1 MIVDKHH
8 FLTPQGGLCV
18 LDIHSSAGWA
28 IKKRKVDFLKIKISQ
43 VSTCLI
49 KEKTIMN

>member
-18 LDIHSSAGWA
+18 LDIHSSAA
-28 IKKRKVDFLKIKISQ
+28 KRQ
-43 VSTCLI
+43 
-49 KEKTIMN
+49 KTNDGL

>member
-18 LDIHSSAGWA
+18 LDIHSSA
-28 IKKRKVDFLKIKISQ
+28 FFSLKIFTIFTFKVQCTERIKRWVIPIIS
-43 VSTCLI
+43 
-49 KEKTIMN
+49 

>member
-18 LDIHSSAGWA
+18 LDIHSSAPLLGYRA
-28 IKKRKVDFLKIKISQ
+28 EGISFTRDQ
-43 VSTCLI
+43 FFENLRITS
-49 KEKTIMN
+49 KF